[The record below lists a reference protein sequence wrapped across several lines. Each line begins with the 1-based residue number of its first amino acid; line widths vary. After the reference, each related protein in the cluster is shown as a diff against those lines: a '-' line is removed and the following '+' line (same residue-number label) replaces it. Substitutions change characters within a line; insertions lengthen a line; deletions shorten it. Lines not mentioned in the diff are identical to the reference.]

1 MKTKILTAILSVFLL
16 FSCSESFQELNYNP
30 NSITTDEL
38 IPPNLLVKGTM
49 LANISINKSHLQR
62 ISGMWSGQYKGEI
75 ALYLG
80 LYNYDFS
87 SEESNSAWSYLYNGI
102 IKQNRQIAKYYKA
115 NGIDGDGELITAIT
129 NIIEANAVGTATAIW
144 GDIPYSEAGID
155 DIEDPKFDKQTEVY
169 AALQL
174 KLDEAIALL
183 KKSSTSNELA
193 EDIFFGGNKTQWI
206 EVAYTL
212 KARYYLQTKQY
223 PLAYTSAQKGVSTYE
238 NTMSF
243 KPLGDTKTGAPTG
256 AENLLYRFMVG
267 GRKGYM
273 DVDDTYC
280 RELLGTSASFTRNNA
295 KTNEQARRNFLDIGY
310 SKKTKKANNI
320 AGEVTPMKLVSYEE
334 NVLILAETGVRT
346 VSFNEGLTQLNTLRT
361 FLASPNSFEKRKSSD
376 KKIYDTYVT
385 ADFDAGGMENK
396 DNISS
401 EKALLREIIQE
412 RYVTC
417 FGSFIPWN
425 DLRRLQKSDNDISV
439 PVPFNKTG
447 VTTYPQRF
455 IISQNELNS
464 NSNAIKGLSIFD
476 VTEVNK

>member
-1 MKTKILTAILSVFLL
+1 MKTKILTGILSVFLL
-16 FSCSESFQELNYNP
+16 FSCSESFEKLNYNP
-30 NSITTDEL
+30 NAITTDEL

-49 LANISINKSHLQR
+49 LANISINQSHLQR

-102 IKQNRQIAKYYKA
+102 IKQNRQIKKYYEI

-129 NIIEANAVGTATAIW
+129 SIIEANAVGTATAIW
-144 GDIPYSEAGID
+144 GDIPYSEAGVD
-155 DIEDPKFDKQTEVY
+155 GIEDPKFDKQTEIY
-169 AALQL
+169 TALQL
-174 KLDEAIALL
+174 KLDKAIALL
-183 KKSSTSNELA
+183 KKSSTTNSLA

-223 PLAYTSAQKGVSTYE
+223 PLAYTASKNGISTYE

-243 KPLGDTKTGAPTG
+243 KPLGDAKSGVSTG

-273 DVDDTYC
+273 DVDGTYC
-280 RELLGTSASFTRNNA
+280 RDLLNPSSNFTRNNA

-310 SKKTKKANNI
+310 SKKTKKANNF
-320 AGEVTPMKLVSYEE
+320 AGELTAMKLVSYEE
-334 NVLILAETGVRT
+334 NQLILAETGART
-346 VSFNEGLTQLNTLRT
+346 ISFDEGLKHLNKLRK
-361 FLASPNSFEKRKSSD
+361 FLESDNSFEKRSASN
-376 KKIYDTYVT
+376 KKIYEAYVT
-385 ADFDAGGMENK
+385 TDFDAGGMENK
-396 DNISS
+396 DNILPNR
-401 EKALLREIIQE
+401 ALLREIIQE

-425 DLRRLQKSDNDISV
+425 DLRRLQKTDSDISV

-447 VTTYPQRF
+447 VTNYPQRF

-476 VTEVNK
+476 VTEINK